1 MSTAWVTPSEARK
14 LWKSAP
20 ADDDVLAIHL
30 DAAQAACET
39 YLDSIVVRVP
49 LAPATGWIEEPP
61 GSGAYVWGTP
71 SLDAQSIPTFPTSA
85 AVPGNF
91 KLAAVLQARNAFNAG
106 QAAPSPGGEF
116 DNGGYGISSYP
127 LDWQVKQLLR
137 PIRGLGAIA

>member
-20 ADDDVLAIHL
+20 ADDGVLAVHL

-39 YLDSIVVRVP
+39 YLDSVVVRVP
-49 LAPATGWIEEPP
+49 LAPATGWIESPP
-61 GSGAYVWGTP
+61 GSGAYEWGTP
-71 SLDAQSIPTFPTSA
+71 SVDAQSIPTFASTA
-85 AVPGNF
+85 AVPGNY
-91 KLAAVLQARNAFNAG
+91 KLAVALQARNIFNAG
-106 QAAPSPGGEF
+106 QAAASTGGDF
-116 DNGGYGISSYP
+116 DGSGYGIASYP